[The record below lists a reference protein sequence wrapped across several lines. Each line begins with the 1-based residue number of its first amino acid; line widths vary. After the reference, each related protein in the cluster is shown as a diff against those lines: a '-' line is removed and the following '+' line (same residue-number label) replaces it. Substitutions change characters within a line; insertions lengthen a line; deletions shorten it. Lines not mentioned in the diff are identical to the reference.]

1 MSHMMLMHP
10 AAAAWVA
17 AWEGDMAL
25 AWAMAGHRRLGAGA
39 PAGALSD
46 ELLRRI
52 AEAALGPL

>member
-1 MSHMMLMHP
+1 MMLMHP

-17 AWEGDMAL
+17 AWEGDVAL